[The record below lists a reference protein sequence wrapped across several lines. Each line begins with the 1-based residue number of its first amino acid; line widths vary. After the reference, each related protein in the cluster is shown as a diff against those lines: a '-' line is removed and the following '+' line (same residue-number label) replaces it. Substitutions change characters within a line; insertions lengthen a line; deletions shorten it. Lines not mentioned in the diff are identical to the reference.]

1 MPYEAL
7 AVANEFVALALA
19 EAVDLTPMKLQ
30 KLVYYAHGWC
40 LGLRGEPLLD
50 EQIEA
55 WEWGPVVES
64 LYFAFANYGN
74 QPILQLG
81 QETSFDSEAASE
93 SHHRFGLRTPRLID
107 SDLDSVEFAR
117 SLIRKVWESH
127 KHLSAIQLSKMTHAP
142 RSPWDRVRQKYRT
155 AIPKGTD
162 IPEDWIREEFESRVR
177 QPETAH

>member
-1 MPYEAL
+1 MSYEAL

-19 EAVDLTPMKLQ
+19 EEVDLTPMKLQ

-40 LGLRGEPLLD
+40 LGLTGEPLLD

-55 WEWGPVVES
+55 WQWGPVVKS
-64 LYFAFANYGN
+64 LYSQFASYGN
-74 QPILQLG
+74 QPITELG
-81 QETSFDSEAASE
+81 QEVSVDPEPTATAPI
-93 SHHRFGLRTPRLID
+93 RFTWRTPRVTGD
-107 SDLDSVEFAR
+107 DLVSVEFTR
-117 SLIRKVWESH
+117 SLIRKVWESY
-127 KHLSAIQLSKMTHAP
+127 KKLSAIQLSKMTHAP
-142 RSPWDRVRQKYRT
+142 RSPWDRVIQKHRT